1 MGFPIAT
8 TGVLLLVAIE
18 QHCTYLGE
26 GYPDKFGGFKGRL
39 TSCEIGLKNREQA
52 RFCSQATD
60 ILSDFSR

>member
-39 TSCEIGLKNREQA
+39 TSCEIGLKN
-52 RFCSQATD
+52 
-60 ILSDFSR
+60 